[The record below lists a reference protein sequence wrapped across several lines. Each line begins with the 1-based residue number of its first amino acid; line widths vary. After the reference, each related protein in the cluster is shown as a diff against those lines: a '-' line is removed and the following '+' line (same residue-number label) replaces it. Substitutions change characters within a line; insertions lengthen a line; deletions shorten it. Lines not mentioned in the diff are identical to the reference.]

1 MFDCKT
7 GILAVLQHQFLVFSL
22 WEHLIHMFF
31 LYISFKLTVR
41 MLISQ
46 NFFFA
51 LDGPILHLNF
61 DQVPAH
67 CCVLAKP
74 SPIPSLSYCCFSQF
88 SFITGA
94 SASLVHSSPLPSIM
108 LHHRVSRLFIP
119 YATDYCCSISG
130 QDTCVCCVLMQL
142 CWLTGPSN
150 NWCRAQGPQHRTANR
165 SIHSCRRSP
174 RC

>member
-7 GILAVLQHQFLVFSL
+7 GILAVLQHQFLVF
-22 WEHLIHMFF
+22 FF
-31 LYISFKLTVR
+31 VR
-41 MLISQ
+41 ASYSHVLFVYFLLADSQ
-46 NFFFA
+46 DVNFPEILFFFG

-108 LHHRVSRLFIP
+108 SHHRVSRLFIP

-142 CWLTGPSN
+142 C
-150 NWCRAQGPQHRTANR
+150 
-165 SIHSCRRSP
+165 
-174 RC
+174 